1 MSSHEHSRTKRRPG
15 WSTTAGALLENLS
28 RTGRGRKQGV
38 SVVADVLTVL
48 ACLWLA
54 YTLRLG
60 HPFSDFRSTWHV
72 FALVA
77 SGTVLV
83 FTGFGIY
90 RWVVR
95 SSNQRLVG
103 QIAKA
108 AVVSA
113 LLVVMVVYL
122 LPPDR
127 RNPRS
132 LFAIY
137 GLLLF
142 AGTMGTRL
150 AWQALVASGSRG
162 EPVAVYG
169 AGATGR
175 RVVRLLQSSSDYRPV
190 VLVDDDPGL
199 AGTTVEGVPV
209 IDGLA
214 GDLRARLAR
223 HDVLQVVIAIDTLTH
238 RQLEDKLA
246 FLRALDVQVKIMPSI
261 AELVSGDARPD
272 EIRDISIADILG
284 RSEVVPDIALMGGRV
299 AGRAVLVT
307 GGAGSIGSELA
318 RQIQGL
324 GPSRLVVLDN
334 SEAALYE
341 ITEELGPAFG
351 TVPGAP
357 SAPAFV
363 PVLGSVKD
371 RRDVDDVLA
380 RYGVDIVFHAA
391 AYKHVPIVENQPEQG
406 VETNVF
412 GTLNVVR
419 AAIDAGVADVVLIS
433 TDKAVRP
440 ANAMGASKRVAEMIL
455 QALTREQSA
464 TRLSMVRFGNVLGSS
479 GSVVPK
485 FKRQILSGGPVTL
498 TDPDIT
504 RYFMTIPEAAQLVL
518 QAAAIARG
526 GDVFVLDMGDP
537 VRIADLA
544 RSMVR
549 LYGRAL
555 REDTGNPDDVEIVV
569 EGLRP
574 GEKMYEEL
582 FLSDEHR
589 DTSVPKISTAE
600 EAWLPWD
607 ALERRLDALRE
618 MTERRDADGVRRALL
633 ELAGAGTRRGRP
645 DEAHGGAPDGE
656 RHGEHRGEP
665 AAEHARAVDARARS
679 AAVALP

>member
-1 MSSHEHSRTKRRPG
+1 MSVTEHSGSRRTSERRVG
-15 WSTTAGALLENLS
+15 WSSTANAVLENLS
-28 RTGRGRKQGV
+28 RTGRGYKQV
-38 SVVADVLTVL
+38 LSVAADSVMVV
-48 ACLWLA
+48 ACLWFA

-60 HPFSDFRSTWHV
+60 EPFSDFRTTWHV
-72 FALVA
+72 FALLVPI
-77 SGTVLV
+77 TVLAY
-83 FTGFGIY
+83 TAFGIY

-95 SSNQRLVG
+95 SSNRRLIR

-108 AVVSA
+108 ALVSSLAVV
-113 LLVVMVVYL
+113 LVIYL
-122 LPPDR
+122 LPPER

-132 LFAIY
+132 LFVIY

-142 AGTMGTRL
+142 AGTCATRL
-150 AWQALVASGSRG
+150 LWQALVASGSRG

-169 AGATGR
+169 AGANGR
-175 RVVRLLQSSSDYRPV
+175 RVVRLLESSDAYRPV
-190 VLVDDDPGL
+190 LLIDDDPAL
-199 AGTTVEGVPV
+199 ARTTVEGVRV
-209 IDGLA
+209 VDGGA
-214 GDLRARLAR
+214 ADLRAQLAR
-223 HDVLQVVIAIDTLTH
+223 HDVGLVVVAIDTLAH
-238 RQLEDKLA
+238 GALEQKLA
-246 FLRALDVQVKIMPSI
+246 YLSSLGMHVKTMPSVT
-261 AELVSGDARPD
+261 ELVSGAARPD

-284 RSEVVPDIALMGGRV
+284 RSEVTPDLALMSRRV
-299 AGRAVLVT
+299 AGRSVLVT

-318 RQIQGL
+318 RQIQAL
-324 GPSRLVVLDN
+324 GPATLVVLDN

-341 ITEELGPAFG
+341 ITEELG
-351 TVPGAP
+351 GAE
-357 SAPAFV
+357 AGGGGFV

-371 RRDVDDVLA
+371 RRDLDDVM
-380 RYGVDIVFHAA
+380 RRHGIDMVFHAA
-391 AYKHVPIVENQPEQG
+391 AYKHVPIVEHQPEQG

-412 GTLNVVR
+412 GTLNVVQ
-419 AAIDAGVADVVLIS
+419 AAIQAGVADLVLIS

-455 QALTREQSA
+455 QALTREQST

-518 QAAAIARG
+518 QAGAIARG
-526 GDVFVLDMGDP
+526 GDVFVLDMGEP

-555 REDTGNPDDVEIVV
+555 REETGNDDDIEIVI

-582 FLSDEHR
+582 FMDDEHR
-589 DTSVPKISTAE
+589 DTIVAKVFTAD
-600 EAWLPWD
+600 EAWLPWNV
-607 ALERRLDALRE
+607 LEPRLQALDALAQ
-618 MTERRDADGVRRALL
+618 RRDAAGLRL
-633 ELAGAGTRRGRP
+633 ELLSLAAAGKRSGAAAGPVR
-645 DEAHGGAPDGE
+645 DGE
-656 RHGEHRGEP
+656 RARQAEARSREP
-665 AAEHARAVDARARS
+665 AA
-679 AAVALP
+679 ALS